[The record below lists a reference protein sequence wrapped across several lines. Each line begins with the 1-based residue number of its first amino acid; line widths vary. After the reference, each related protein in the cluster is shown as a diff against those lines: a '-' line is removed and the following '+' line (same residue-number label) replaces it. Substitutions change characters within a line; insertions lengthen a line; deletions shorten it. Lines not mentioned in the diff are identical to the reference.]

1 MQPSA
6 SHLSESQFPRLEI
19 EERLRVNGLV
29 VSMFLLAPGF
39 SDSRVLGFS
48 NRLFLILFL
57 EVGVLQHSLSM
68 GSAAQVES
76 RIPEFLRVPERE
88 YGQLMR
94 QRCSQTQLS
103 NFSG

>member
-48 NRLFLILFL
+48 NKAVSNPFL
-57 EVGVLQHSLSM
+57 EVGALQHSLSM
-68 GSAAQVES
+68 DSCPGGES
-76 RIPEFLRVPERE
+76 NSRTPP
-88 YGQLMR
+88 
-94 QRCSQTQLS
+94 CS
-103 NFSG
+103 